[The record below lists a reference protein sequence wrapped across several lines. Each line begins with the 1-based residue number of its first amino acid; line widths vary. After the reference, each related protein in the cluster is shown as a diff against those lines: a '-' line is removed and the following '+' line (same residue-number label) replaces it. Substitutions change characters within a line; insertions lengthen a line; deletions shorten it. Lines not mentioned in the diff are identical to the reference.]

1 MVSVL
6 IRLEDSGSFNSG
18 KDDMVKGTRCIEAGF
33 PRQAFIPFEKM
44 PSNVL

>member
-18 KDDMVKGTRCIEAGF
+18 KDDMVKGTRCIETGF
-33 PRQAFIPFEKM
+33 SSPLSIPFEKM
-44 PSNVL
+44 PSNVV